1 VGFVPKHIIPGVRVT
16 RHACPAPN
24 NDSPAPISARQWADA
39 IKSFEPAR
47 AVLLKADGPTRV
59 WRAAMLGQDVVIK
72 CWELSSFPSRVKA
85 LFGGGRGD
93 RHWRGAQWLLAH
105 GERTAEPLALAIEY
119 GGVPHH
125 EPQWNQ
131 GTGPGRGWPQQW
143 LVMRAIDGPTVLELI
158 ADSKLPVAQQH
169 SLAVELGTQVNR
181 IVKQG
186 RYNRD
191 HKPSNLIVEH
201 LDESSAR
208 VAIIDCVAINR
219 CTRENDL
226 GSLRMLS
233 SLIIEPIGC
242 EVRPRRTLMMRAIR
256 GFIGLRAGHAV
267 VGYWWERI
275 GKHLAAKGD
284 LRPRSNPLKSRSDV
298 ESRV

>member
-1 VGFVPKHIIPGVRVT
+1 MHFIPGVRVT
-16 RHACPAPN
+16 RHAGAAPGENAPA
-24 NDSPAPISARQWADA
+24 SLSATQWADA
-39 IKSFEPAR
+39 IRDFDPTKAT
-47 AVLLKADGPTRV
+47 LLKADGPTRV
-59 WRAAMLGQDVVIK
+59 WRANMLGQDVVIK
-72 CWELSSFPSRVKA
+72 CWELNSFPSRVKA

-93 RHWRGAQWLLAH
+93 RHWRGAEWLLTH

-119 GGVPHH
+119 GGPPHH
-125 EPQWNQ
+125 QP
-131 GTGPGRGWPQQW
+131 GMSGTTGPGRRWPQQW

-158 ADSKLPVAQQH
+158 ADPTLPVAQQH
-169 SLAVELGTQVNR
+169 SLAAELGAQVDR
-181 IVKQG
+181 IIQQG

-219 CTRENDL
+219 CARGNGL
-226 GSLRMLS
+226 GALRMLS

-242 EVRPRRTLMMRAIR
+242 GVRPRRTLMVRAIR
-256 GFIGLRAGHAV
+256 AFVGLRAGHAV

-275 GKHLAAKGD
+275 STHVAAKGD
-284 LRPRSNPLKSRSDV
+284 LRPRSNPLK
-298 ESRV
+298 ERVS